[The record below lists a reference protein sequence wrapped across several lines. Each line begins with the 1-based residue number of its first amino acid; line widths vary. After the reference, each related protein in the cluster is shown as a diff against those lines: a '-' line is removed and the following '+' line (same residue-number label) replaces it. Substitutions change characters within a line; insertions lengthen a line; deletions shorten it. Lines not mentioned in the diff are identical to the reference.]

1 MKKTKIIFAVLILIN
16 FLFFP
21 LTSSALEVGDKAPAF
36 TAESNVGEISLA
48 DYAGNKHVVL
58 ALYFAV
64 FSSVWSSELDNFQR
78 DLEEFET
85 LDAQIIGVSGDDMK
99 TLQEFAEEKS
109 IDFPLITDAKNEIK
123 KTYGGGR
130 LTYLIDKKGIIRF
143 IQNGVPENDAFIE
156 QLKALQE

>member
-1 MKKTKIIFAVLILIN
+1 
-16 FLFFP
+16 
-21 LTSSALEVGDKAPAF
+21 
-36 TAESNVGEISLA
+36 
-48 DYAGNKHVVL
+48 
-58 ALYFAV
+58 
-64 FSSVWSSELDNFQR
+64 
-78 DLEEFET
+78 
-85 LDAQIIGVSGDDMK
+85 MK

-156 QLKALQE
+156 QLKALQK